1 MHIYI
6 LNFYTHI
13 YVYFVPGKFD
23 GKFDDSFDEENL
35 MIARH
40 VDIYKFFVF
49 VLCFCALIQSL
60 MVQVHLPR

>member
-1 MHIYI
+1 MYI
-6 LNFYTHI
+6 FLIFIHT
-13 YVYFVPGKFD
+13 YVRIFCTGKFD